1 MVRLIQYLCPQRQ
14 CIAAAPY
21 DPSRTSAEN
30 ALCKMKAMLAKLPI
44 NPWCGIC
51 GSRSLHY
58 EDMVT
63 IFKTMDEAFPVL
75 MAEQQRQIH
84 VRRIAKAEMN

>member
-1 MVRLIQYLCPQRQ
+1 
-14 CIAAAPY
+14 
-21 DPSRTSAEN
+21 
-30 ALCKMKAMLAKLPI
+30 MKEMLAKLPI

-58 EDMVT
+58 EDRVT

-84 VRRIAKAEMN
+84 NGQIVKRIAKAEMN